1 MKFDI
6 ILNFSNFLRSW
17 VLSRSVI
24 GEETRRCQ
32 FITNNQASFN
42 LWWKENLI
50 KIKSFQNIMIMIV
63 PQQTCSLFLGWLLIA
78 QTQYRNMRRGSLQFT
93 NVKKV
98 SSDLFK
104 KLALF
109 KGYLFLKTRD
119 LERIPYSIDGC
130 SRLIF
135 YKQLLKK
142 YVFLLSL

>member
-6 ILNFSNFLRSW
+6 ILNFANFLRSW
-17 VLSRSVI
+17 VLRCSVI
-24 GEETRRCQ
+24 GEEACRCQ
-32 FITNNQASFN
+32 FITNNQASFH

-50 KIKSFQNIMIMIV
+50 KIKSFQSIMIMVV

-78 QTQYRNMRRGSLQFT
+78 QTQYRNMSKGSSQFT
-93 NVKKV
+93 NFRKV
-98 SSDLFK
+98 SSDLFNI
-104 KLALF
+104 LALF

-119 LERIPYSIDGC
+119 LERIPYSKGGC

-142 YVFLLSL
+142 YVFLVSL